1 MTDSKKKNK
10 FLIFIPAYNVEKQ
23 IPRVLKKI
31 PFHLLSE
38 YDIRILIIEDCSKDN
53 TKKIVEDYLKN
64 NKNNNL
70 IQLVKNKKN
79 QGYGGVQKIAFNYAI
94 KNNFDFVIMLHGD
107 DQYEAEM
114 LPKFISNLLNNDVDA
129 VFGSRFINP
138 RDPLK
143 GGMPFNRYIGNRVVT
158 FIQNFIV
165 GTKMTEFHSGYR
177 SYKIEVLKKINFEK
191 YTNDFYFD
199 SEIIIQMFKSKFVIK
214 EIPIATIYGD
224 EISNLNPIPYGIKV
238 LIITI
243 KHKFFDK
250 D

>member
-1 MTDSKKKNK
+1 MVDPTKKNK

-31 PFHLLSE
+31 PFHLLKE
-38 YDIRILIIEDCSKDN
+38 YYIRILIIEDCSKDN
-53 TKKIVEDYLKN
+53 TKKIVEDYLKK

-70 IQLVKNKKN
+70 IQLVKNEKN

-143 GGMPFNRYIGNRVVT
+143 GGMPLNRYIGNRVVT

>member
-1 MTDSKKKNK
+1 MTDSTKKNK

-138 RDPLK
+138 KDPLK
-143 GGMPFNRYIGNRVVT
+143 GGMPLNRYIGNRVVT

-238 LIITI
+238 LFITI